1 MNNKYVLE
9 KYSPFNGIEDFYI
22 LNNEYIGEKYFL
34 YSTPKV
40 NYSLKIK
47 SNGYV
52 PKSGLIYS
60 KIISNIVKDKKILDL
75 GTGQLGIIAIHSLY
89 CGAKSVKAVDID
101 KECIDWLNLLI
112 NENNLENIETIESN
126 LYDKL
131 SNEKF
136 DIIFSNPP
144 QMPMLSGSKHDSG
157 GEDGRYF
164 ILRILKESIIHLND
178 NGELYILLFDF
189 LGTNIQTNNEESLKN
204 IGKKLGYSKIEI
216 VLETPKIIKEN
227 SVTFQSLEHIK
238 KIYPKYSFKEING
251 NLYFNIQILKFI
263 K

>member
-1 MNNKYVLE
+1 MIFADVSKRERNEIIIEVISLSKNKVMQINYNNKIAYLKRTV
-9 KYSPFNGIEDFYI
+9 
-22 LNNEYIGEKYFL
+22 NNEVQNIKIAKKFL
-34 YSTPKV
+34 SQV
-40 NYSLKIK
+40 NS
-47 SNGYV
+47 
-52 PKSGLIYS
+52 
-60 KIISNIVKDKKILDL
+60 IV
-75 GTGQLGIIAIHSLY
+75 
-89 CGAKSVKAVDID
+89 
-101 KECIDWLNLLI
+101 I